1 MKTCERM
8 RGMEGGAPPRLP
20 SPLAECAAP
29 GRAAAVGGRGRV
41 EYTMR
46 SVLSSVNLA
55 GGLYLREPGVWGQ
68 TLVSWKRQGTP
79 GGGAPR
85 GRAPG
90 ERGEAQLW
98 FCSRGGSEAAGV
110 SGKGRRR
117 RGGPGEESGAS
128 TSAFLTGQ
136 RGGETPTGR
145 GATWTA
151 RPPHLEP
158 RPAWKLCLARLELLS
173 SHRDGEPN
181 TLPSANLSWL
191 APLPRPDPLPLALGL
206 SFVV

>member
-1 MKTCERM
+1 MKPCERM

-79 GGGAPR
+79 GGGDPR

-98 FCSRGGSEAAGV
+98 FCSRGGSEAAGGV
-110 SGKGRRR
+110 REGTAEARRPRRGKRGLHERLPHRAARRR
-117 RGGPGEESGAS
+117 DAHRARCHVDGAASSPGAPSSLEAVPGTVRTAQFPQRRRTEHAPISQPFLAGPPA
-128 TSAFLTGQ
+128 
-136 RGGETPTGR
+136 
-145 GATWTA
+145 
-151 RPPHLEP
+151 PP
-158 RPAWKLCLARLELLS
+158 
-173 SHRDGEPN
+173 
-181 TLPSANLSWL
+181 
-191 APLPRPDPLPLALGL
+191 
-206 SFVV
+206 